1 MKVNYDLRHTAEW
14 LRANRISLNTG
25 KTELV
30 FFFTSKNKKITKNM
44 NFEISGQKTNIY
56 TL

>member
-30 FFFTSKNKKITKNM
+30 FFLHLKTKKLPKI
-44 NFEISGQKTNIY
+44 
-56 TL
+56 